1 MVAIIDMGTNT
12 FNLVIASYNNLS
24 FKINSIDKIVV
35 KLGEGGISNAK
46 ISEVAQIRGL
56 EALCLFRT
64 TIDSQHI
71 DQIEIYATSA
81 LRSASNSKYFL
92 DKIYND
98 TGFVPDIIDGKRE
111 AEFIYEGVKA
121 AIELNEKPDLI
132 VDIGGGSVEFIIANR
147 QEISWL
153 DSFEIGAQRLKDHFH
168 QIDPINKES
177 INDLD
182 KFLDNSLITFLSK
195 Q

>member
-24 FKINSIDKIVV
+24 FKIHGIDKIVV

-56 EALCLFRT
+56 EALRLFRT
-64 TIDSQHI
+64 TIDTQRI

-92 DKIYND
+92 TRFTTIQVLYP
-98 TGFVPDIIDGKRE
+98 T
-111 AEFIYEGVKA
+111 
-121 AIELNEKPDLI
+121 
-132 VDIGGGSVEFIIANR
+132 
-147 QEISWL
+147 
-153 DSFEIGAQRLKDHFH
+153 
-168 QIDPINKES
+168 
-177 INDLD
+177 
-182 KFLDNSLITFLSK
+182 
-195 Q
+195 